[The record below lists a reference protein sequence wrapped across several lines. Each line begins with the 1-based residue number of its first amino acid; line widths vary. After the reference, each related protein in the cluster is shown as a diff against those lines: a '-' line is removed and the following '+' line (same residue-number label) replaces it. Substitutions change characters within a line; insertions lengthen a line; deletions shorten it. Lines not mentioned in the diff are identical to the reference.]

1 MLRPASGRNT
11 DRLYSNPA
19 FFMCSAMMLFA
30 TWTLIAQACA
40 FPAAFGD
47 CLSTECRGDTAPN
60 EFCNSVA
67 SLFLNW
73 DCDSGE
79 KFKLGTSLG
88 TLDWPWE
95 NRGCLYH
102 AATCKDVFWARRLT
116 SQAWPFSLSTRE
128 VVPDSFNFLNLLFYL
143 EHTNKSLFPCPPL
156 FILLTRH
163 LPNEAHPNRVKKGS
177 TQVSSCIC
185 HICVNSHIF
194 CDLGFDKEAEWF
206 QTSN

>member
-47 CLSTECRGDTAPN
+47 CLSTEYRGDTAPN

-128 VVPDSFNFLNLLFYL
+128 VVPDSF
-143 EHTNKSLFPCPPL
+143 KP
-156 FILLTRH
+156 FILFRAHQQITVSLPTTFYFADSASSKWSAPQPREERKHTSEFLH
-163 LPNEAHPNRVKKGS
+163 LPYLRKQPYLLWLR
-177 TQVSSCIC
+177 I
-185 HICVNSHIF
+185 
-194 CDLGFDKEAEWF
+194 W
-206 QTSN
+206 